1 MTHSETTTTTIAAAG
16 IIGGAFGY
24 RTVTAAGFDVTVFEA
39 GDGVPL
45 VCLPG
50 AGGPRYS
57 PALDLL
63 AQRFRV
69 LLIELPGWGDEPN
82 DAVADF
88 DGLAAQVAAAVD
100 ALGLTS
106 YHLLG
111 TSLGG
116 ACALHLALADPER
129 VISLTLEAP
138 GKFRIDS
145 ADPSTL
151 GPEAFV
157 RAFRTHP
164 ERGMPIEPP
173 DPEFLQ
179 RVWPLVGRLMG
190 DGSLDDAF
198 AARLSTLP
206 TRTLVL
212 FGRND
217 GVINPVNG
225 PTYRRLL
232 PNSTLLYVHDAAH
245 DIQNDRPEAFA
256 DVVGDFVTRGM
267 NFLINE
273 TDGLINP

>member
-1 MTHSETTTTTIAAAG
+1 MTDTATAIGAA
-16 IIGGAFGY
+16 FQR

-39 GDGVPL
+39 GSGVPL
-45 VCLPG
+45 VCLHG
-50 AGGPRYS
+50 GGGPSFS

-63 AQRFRV
+63 ARRFRV
-69 LLIELPGWGDEPN
+69 LLIELPGWGAQPN

-88 DGLAAQVAAAVD
+88 DGLAAQVAAVVD

-116 ACALHLALADPER
+116 ACALHLALAHPER

-138 GKFRIDS
+138 ARFRAGS
-145 ADPSTL
+145 VDPSTL
-151 GPEAFV
+151 GPEALT
-157 RAFRTHP
+157 RALRTHP
-164 ERGMPIEPP
+164 ERGAPTEPP
-173 DPEFLQ
+173 SPDLLS

-198 AARLSTLP
+198 AARLAALP

-217 GVINPVNG
+217 GIINPVNG
-225 PTYRRLL
+225 PTYKRLL

-256 DVVGDFVTRGM
+256 DVVGDFVTRGL

>member
-1 MTHSETTTTTIAAAG
+1 MTDSPTTTATAPA
-16 IIGGAFGY
+16 IGAAFGR
-24 RTVTAAGFDVTVFEA
+24 RTVAAAGFDVTVFEA
-39 GDGVPL
+39 GEGVPL

-50 AGGPRYS
+50 AGGPRFS

-69 LLIELPGWGDEPN
+69 LLVELPGWGAQPN
-82 DAVADF
+82 DAAASF
-88 DGLAAQVAAAVD
+88 DDLAAQVAAVID
-100 ALGLTS
+100 ALGLAT

-116 ACALHLALADPER
+116 ACALHLALAHPDR

-138 GKFRIDS
+138 AKLRADS
-145 ADPSTL
+145 VDPSTL

-164 ERGMPIEPP
+164 ERGLPIEPP

-190 DGSLDDAF
+190 DGAYDEAF
-198 AARLSTLP
+198 AARLAALP

-217 GVINPVNG
+217 GIINPVNG
-225 PTYRRLL
+225 PTYKRLL

-273 TDGLINP
+273 ADGLINP

>member
-1 MTHSETTTTTIAAAG
+1 MSDSATAS
-16 IIGGAFGY
+16 IGSPFER
-24 RTVTAAGFDVTVFEA
+24 RTVAAAGFDVTVYEA
-39 GDGVPL
+39 GVGVPL

-50 AGGPRYS
+50 AGGPRFS
-57 PALDLL
+57 PALDRL
-63 AQRFRV
+63 AERFRV
-69 LLIELPGWGDEPN
+69 LLIELPGWGAQPN
-82 DAVADF
+82 DGVADF
-88 DGLAAQVAAAVD
+88 DGLATQVASVVD
-100 ALGLTS
+100 ALGLTT

-116 ACALHLALADPER
+116 ACALHLALAHTDR

-138 GKFRIDS
+138 AKLRANS
-145 ADPSTL
+145 VDPSTL
-151 GPEAFV
+151 GPDAFV

-164 ERGMPIEPP
+164 ERGLPIEPP
-173 DPEFLQ
+173 APELLA
-179 RVWPLVGRLMG
+179 RVWPLVGRLLG

-198 AARLSTLP
+198 AARLAALP

-217 GVINPVNG
+217 GIINPVNG
-225 PTYRRLL
+225 PSYKRLL

>member
-1 MTHSETTTTTIAAAG
+1 MTDSATTSTTTIGAA
-16 IIGGAFGY
+16 FER
-24 RTVTAAGFDVTVFEA
+24 RTVTAAGFDVTVYEA
-39 GDGVPL
+39 GDGAPL

-50 AGGPRYS
+50 AGGPRFS

-63 AQRFRV
+63 AERFRV
-69 LLIELPGWGDEPN
+69 LLIELPGWGAQAN
-82 DAVADF
+82 DGVDDF
-88 DGLAAQVAAAVD
+88 DGLAAQVAAVID

-116 ACALHLALADPER
+116 GCALHLAVAHPEQ

-138 GKFRIDS
+138 AELRAAS
-145 ADPSTL
+145 VDPSTL
-151 GPEAFV
+151 APEAFV

-173 DPEFLQ
+173 DPEFLR

-190 DGSLDDAF
+190 DGNLDEAF
-198 AARLSTLP
+198 IRRLAALP

-225 PTYRRLL
+225 PTYKRLL

>member
-1 MTHSETTTTTIAAAG
+1 MTDAASPTATIGAG
-16 IIGGAFGY
+16 FER
-24 RTVTAAGFDVTVFEA
+24 RTVAAAGFDVTVFEA

-50 AGGPRYS
+50 AGGPRFS

-63 AQRFRV
+63 ARRFRV
-69 LLIELPGWGDEPN
+69 LLIELPGWGDQPN
-82 DAVADF
+82 DAAASF
-88 DGLAAQVAAAVD
+88 DDLAAQVAAAVD

-116 ACALHLALADPER
+116 ACALHLALAHPDR

-138 GKFRIDS
+138 AKLRADS
-145 ADPSTL
+145 VDPSTL
-151 GPEAFV
+151 GPDAFV
-157 RAFRTHP
+157 RAFRSHP
-164 ERGMPIEPP
+164 ERGLPIEPP
-173 DPEFLQ
+173 DPEFLA

-198 AARLSTLP
+198 AARLATLP

-217 GVINPVNG
+217 GIISPVNG

>member
-1 MTHSETTTTTIAAAG
+1 MTDSATTSTTTIGA
-16 IIGGAFGY
+16 AFGQ
-24 RTVTAAGFDVTVFEA
+24 RTVTAAGFDVTVYEA

-50 AGGPRYS
+50 AGGPRLS

-63 AQRFRV
+63 AQQFRV
-69 LLIELPGWGDEPN
+69 LLVELPGWGAQPN
-82 DAVADF
+82 DAASF
-88 DGLAAQVAAAVD
+88 DDLAAQVAAVID

-116 ACALHLALADPER
+116 ACALHLAVAQPER
-129 VISLTLEAP
+129 IISLTLEAP
-138 GKFRIDS
+138 AEMRVDS
-145 ADPSTL
+145 VDPSTL
-151 GPEAFV
+151 APEAFV

-190 DGSLDDAF
+190 NGNLDEAF
-198 AARLSTLP
+198 IRRLAALP

-225 PTYRRLL
+225 PTYKRLL

>member
-1 MTHSETTTTTIAAAG
+1 MTESTTTAAATSTT
-16 IIGGAFGY
+16 GGAPFER
-24 RTVTAAGFDVTVFEA
+24 RTVTAAGFDVAVLEA

-45 VCLPG
+45 VCLHG
-50 AGGPRYS
+50 GGGPRLS

-63 AQRFRV
+63 ARRFRV
-69 LLIELPGWGDEPN
+69 LLIELPGWGAQPN
-82 DAVADF
+82 DAAATVD
-88 DGLAAQVAAAVD
+88 DLAAQVAAIIE
-100 ALGLTS
+100 ALGLPS

-116 ACALHLALADPER
+116 VCALHLALAHPER

-138 GKFRIDS
+138 ALFRADS

-151 GPEAFV
+151 APEVLAK
-157 RAFRTHP
+157 ALRTHP
-164 ERGMPIEPP
+164 ERGLPIELPA
-173 DPEFLQ
+173 PELVA
-179 RVWPLVGRLMG
+179 RIGPLVGRLLG
-190 DGSLDDAF
+190 DGSLDDTL
-198 AARLSTLP
+198 AARLAALP

-212 FGRND
+212 FGRDD
-217 GVINPVNG
+217 GIVNPVNG
-225 PTYRRLL
+225 PTYKRLL

>member
-1 MTHSETTTTTIAAAG
+1 MTDSAASTTLA
-16 IIGGAFGY
+16 IGSAFER

-50 AGGPRYS
+50 AGGPRFS

-69 LLIELPGWGDEPN
+69 LLIELPGWGPQPN
-82 DAVADF
+82 DVVTDF
-88 DGLAAQVAAAVD
+88 DGLAAQVAAVVD

-116 ACALHLALADPER
+116 ACALHLALAHPER

-138 GKFRIDS
+138 AKFRAAS
-145 ADPSTL
+145 VDPSTL
-151 GPEAFV
+151 APEAFV
-157 RAFRTHP
+157 RSFRTHP
-164 ERGMPIEPP
+164 ERGMPMAPP
-173 DPEFLQ
+173 DPEFLA
-179 RVWPLVGRLMG
+179 RVWPLVARVMG

-198 AARLSTLP
+198 AARVAALA

-217 GVINPVNG
+217 GIINPVNG
-225 PTYRRLL
+225 PTYKRLL